1 MRRYQIESPG
11 PSARIDVNLDMA
23 AVEPGAT
30 PIEAATVPVNDST
43 PVDIDIVSELPMQ
56 EGIKSHE
63 GFKETTQSIG
73 DEDLFGDN
81 TVTEP
86 VSAMSPPRY

>member
-1 MRRYQIESPG
+1 MRRYQFESPG
-11 PSARIDVNLDMA
+11 SARIDVKLDMP
-23 AVEPGAT
+23 AVEPGAI
-30 PIEAATVPVNDST
+30 PIEAATVPVNEST
-43 PVDIDIVSELPMQ
+43 PVDIDNVSEMPKQ

-63 GFKETTQSIG
+63 GFKETTQSIQ

-81 TVTEP
+81 IVTEP